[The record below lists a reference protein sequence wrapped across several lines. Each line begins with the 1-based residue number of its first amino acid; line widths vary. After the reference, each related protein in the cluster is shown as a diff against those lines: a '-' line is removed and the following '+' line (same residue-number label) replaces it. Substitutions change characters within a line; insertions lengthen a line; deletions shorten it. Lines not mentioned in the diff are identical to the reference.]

1 MSDVPALIPVTNPE
15 VPTSAVPAL
24 ALLHMPPAVLS
35 DSDTL
40 KPEQTVKVPVGTLN
54 VGATFTETTAV
65 AYEVPQELVTA

>member
-15 VPTSAVPAL
+15 VPTSAMPAL
-24 ALLHMPPAVLS
+24 VLLHMPPAVLS
-35 DSDTL
+35 DNDTL
-40 KPEQTVKVPVGTLN
+40 KPEQTLSVPVTALS